1 VSSAKRPKHSR
12 AKTHEE
18 IRAEVLRS
26 PGGGFDLYDTMAHFP
41 CAGPHTVREVLD
53 QLAAEGVFEK
63 RGSRYALVRK
73 ADRRG

>member
-1 VSSAKRPKHSR
+1 MNAAKRTKHSR
-12 AKTHEE
+12 ARTHNE
-18 IRAEVLRS
+18 IRAEVLRR

-63 RGSRYALVRK
+63 QGTRYARPLK
-73 ADRRG
+73 EELRR

>member
-1 VSSAKRPKHSR
+1 VRENDPR
-12 AKTHEE
+12 W
-18 IRAEVLRS
+18 
-26 PGGGFDLYDTMAHFP
+26 GGGPAAPDAGFDPATPAYSP